1 MFLKIYKEDVIEGLQ
16 KAASIIPQRTGA
28 AYLRSIWLKVEQ
40 GKLEILSTDSN
51 IEFRGSYT
59 AEVIEDGLV
68 GVQGRAFV
76 ELLRRLPGGQISLK
90 LDSDSSSLFIEQ
102 GRRKYK
108 LPTNDATW
116 FQNFSDFP
124 EDGAVLWSGD
134 YLQELID
141 RIVFCIADEGLDSI
155 NYLIMKPALEEKI
168 EVAGMNGHQ
177 FAMMSFSHDSLRNLL
192 PAEGILLQKKYIG
205 EMKKWLGTDEIDL
218 NIKDNRL
225 FLRTTDKK
233 ESLSVPLSTYQYPDY
248 LSFVRKINNSENS
261 KMVLKRADAQDALQR
276 IAIFNSES
284 DRCTNFSLSSKEVIL
299 NVAGQDVGSAT
310 ETLDVE
316 YKGNIEKIAFPTS
329 NLLGILDH
337 FSSEELTF
345 TFTGTEE
352 PCGIQGSADPEYLVI
367 IMPMKIIDEK
377 MYSEEQV

>member
-1 MFLKIYKEDVIEGLQ
+1 MFLKIYKEDVIEGFQ

-28 AYLRSIWLKVEQ
+28 AYLRSIWLRVES

-59 AEVIEDGLV
+59 AEVFENGLV
-68 GVQGRAFV
+68 GVQGRSFV
-76 ELLRRLPGGQISLK
+76 ELLKRLPAGQISLK
-90 LDSDSSSLFIEQ
+90 LEAGSSSLLVEQ

-124 EDGAVLWSGD
+124 EENSVLWSGD

-141 RIVFCIADEGLDSI
+141 RIVFCIADEGMDAI
-155 NYLIMKPALEEKI
+155 NYLVIKPSADEKI
-168 EVAGMNGHQ
+168 EAAGMNGHQ
-177 FAMMSFSHDSLRNLL
+177 FAMMRFSHDSLRALL
-192 PAEGILLQKKYIG
+192 PADGILIQKKYIA

-218 NIKDNRL
+218 NISDNRL

-233 ESLSVPLSTYQYPDY
+233 ESFSVPLSTYQYPDY
-248 LSFVRKINNSENS
+248 LSFVGKVTGSTNS
-261 KMVLKRADAQDALQR
+261 KLALKREEAQDALQR

-299 NVAGQDVGSAT
+299 SVAGQDIGSAT

-316 YKGNIEKIAFPTS
+316 YSGTLEKIAFPTN

-337 FSSEELTF
+337 FASEKLDF
-345 TFTGTEE
+345 IFTGAEE
-352 PCGIQGSADPEYLVI
+352 PCGIQGAEDQEYLVI